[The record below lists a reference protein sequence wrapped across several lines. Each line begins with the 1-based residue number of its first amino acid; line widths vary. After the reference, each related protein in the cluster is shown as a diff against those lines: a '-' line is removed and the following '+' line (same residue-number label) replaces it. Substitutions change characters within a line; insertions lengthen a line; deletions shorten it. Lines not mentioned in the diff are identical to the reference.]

1 MALAGWFLD
10 SPWWWLALWLP
21 SLGFCFCLPVG
32 SGRKEHRS

>member
-1 MALAGWFLD
+1 MVHSGWFLD

-21 SLGFCFCLPVG
+21 TLVFAIPFG